1 MRTIVLLLA
10 LGACSQQPAQ
20 QPADQRAEVAPP
32 AAQAPAQAQPP
43 AQVAT
48 PAAPAVQAAMISVPT
63 DPAKLKKLEVM
74 GYTAHMDHLHAPGVT
89 TCPKTGDDP
98 IM

>member
-10 LGACSQQPAQ
+10 LGACSQQPAE
-20 QPADQRAEVAPP
+20 QPRETAE
-32 AAQAPAQAQPP
+32 APAQAQAP
-43 AQVAT
+43 APAVT
-48 PAAPAVQAAMISVPT
+48 PAAPVVPAAMISVPT
-63 DPAKLKKLEVM
+63 DPTKLKKLEAM

-98 IM
+98 VM